1 MHTLLYTIFFLSFA
15 ICVYHLC
22 FIFSP
27 LFHGF
32 TLIPIPQSM
41 FSPYPPIL
49 TLLPIFNFI
58 MSLLYPLVFTILHI
72 SPLLPNLCVYSLC
85 SLDLPFLTSHQ
96 NPPQTPL
103 SLIIFEWKVAIL
115 LGHAQQAQFFPLF
128 DVQHFS
134 MVQR

>member
-41 FSPYPPIL
+41 FSPYAPIL

-58 MSLLYPLVFTILHI
+58 MSLLYPLYFTILHI
-72 SPLLPNLCVYSLC
+72 SPLLPDLCVSSFC
-85 SLDLPFLTSHQ
+85 SLDLSFLTSHQ
-96 NPPQTPL
+96 NPPQTPP
-103 SLIIFEWKVAIL
+103 SLIIFEWKIAIL
-115 LGHAQQAQFFPLF
+115 LGHTQQAQIFPLF
-128 DVQHFS
+128 DV
-134 MVQR
+134 